1 MSHGPCNHWDGLKD
15 LLLPGRSS
23 LGKST
28 STTDGRPLG
37 TGAPLLPRL
46 ARQYI
51 WPGAASR
58 DVFLFIFTSPL
69 LHLLCLRLLLFC
81 SCFMLMLF
89 SISLFRYVVLSVFVS
104 ISCWLFLSF
113 FHKLWYVPSF
123 LHVFCLTFAL
133 QREDVNQ
140 PTMTFQNF
148 YEVPPADSALLAH
161 RTFLS
166 KEYIGKCQLLR
177 TPTDYTYPQ
186 SRRIH
191 ASKLL
196 KG

>member
-81 SCFMLMLF
+81 SCFMLMLVLDF
-89 SISLFRYVVLSVFVS
+89 VISLCRSFCVCFDLVLIVSFVLSQVM
-104 ISCWLFLSF
+104 ICSF
-113 FHKLWYVPSF
+113 VPSCF
-123 LHVFCLTFAL
+123 LFKHLPYN
-133 QREDVNQ
+133 E
-140 PTMTFQNF
+140 
-148 YEVPPADSALLAH
+148 
-161 RTFLS
+161 RTS
-166 KEYIGKCQLLR
+166 TNPR
-177 TPTDYTYPQ
+177 
-186 SRRIH
+186 
-191 ASKLL
+191 
-196 KG
+196 